1 MSGNEERTNR
11 EEAERGARWKWAV
24 AGPAGRMRIAREAKG
39 GSEEE
44 ERAARTAHLNQ
55 RKKRPVGLIA
65 AFCTV
70 GFLILAGA
78 ISVYWWEFLKS
89 EGEAIRNIALAWAA
103 LAGVCWAVWRSV
115 VAAKQAETG
124 EGSLL
129 DARYQRAVEML
140 GHDFL
145 SVRIGG
151 IHALRNLAF
160 EYPQYDEEVT
170 VVLNLYARG
179 KRWKPTIEN
188 TEVGIKVPADEW
200 EAEEAAQALYEAKKR
215 RERTSQ
221 QGN

>member
-1 MSGNEERTNR
+1 MSGSEERTNR

-24 AGPAGRMRIAREAKG
+24 AGPAGRMRIAWEAKG

-44 ERAARTAHLNQ
+44 ERAEERNAHLNK

-65 AFCTV
+65 GFCTV

-103 LAGVCWAVWRSV
+103 LGGVCWAVWRSV

-124 EGSLL
+124 EWSLL

-145 SVRIGG
+145 SIRIGG
-151 IHALRNLAF
+151 IHALRNLAL
-160 EYPQYDEEVT
+160 EHPQYDREVGT
-170 VVLNLYARG
+170 VLNLYGRG
-179 KRWKPTIEN
+179 KRWEPMMEN
-188 TEVGIKVPADEW
+188 KELGIKIPADEW
-200 EAEEAAQALYEAKKR
+200 EAEEAAQGLYEAEKSRGRK
-215 RERTSQ
+215 T
-221 QGN
+221 GL